1 MLSSY
6 RALDL
11 FHQSSPMNYHRVP
24 PSLQTLILRVKIL
37 TALQKKFP
45 PKRPLTPPKHGLEAA
60 SESLPP
66 SLLFIPHAR

>member
-1 MLSSY
+1 MSQTL
-6 RALDL
+6 L
-11 FHQSSPMNYHRVP
+11 NYHRVP